1 MTGSTF
7 LLCHD
12 IECARALRRHLIGSF
27 GATRIHV
34 GTWPELV
41 NRVAGNFLLSTPL
54 PQCSDAFAAITPSAF
69 WERSYEVDPAG
80 VDRAVTQ
87 AWAAVRMSLAPDAPW
102 PTGHANPRV
111 QQRLKDLSRLNDLPV
126 ANWPEEMRTLHELF
140 QCTWQPIKPITVI
153 ASRHLQRL
161 TAWQTAA
168 LTKLAEAAPAP
179 DPVLVQAIADFDQQ
193 LNEPKGAEKSFLKH
207 MQSNLYRRTAEK
219 KKPDESVRLIGVRDA
234 LESAEVTTSWIQS
247 TLKADR
253 TLRPRD
259 LGVLARTGSEALPHL
274 IRLLDRAGI
283 PVANAP
289 ALDLEQDLGG
299 ELIRHTL
306 LALRGPSPII
316 AMQALLTNPLMPWP
330 STTGHELAANLN
342 NQFKLRTGEG
352 FKPAWRKL
360 AEVLMAGQC
369 EINQLDAVLAIV
381 DTALN
386 RDETFAEHRE
396 RAQSLIQELRASL
409 QQGETNWDALIQR
422 VSHRPVSSQQPAV
435 LQEGITIYIEGRLP
449 WRPVRQLFVLDFNE
463 GAFPTQGTMPLTFSP
478 AKWRELA
485 ASGIPITLTRDVTEA
500 SRTIFRTQLSQVSE
514 RVTFLIP
521 GRDAL
526 GQSLRP
532 SVSANDLALL
542 TKAKKDKD
550 NPLKVEDLVLVLER
564 SADRERIADLP
575 LARRRKPKGMTL
587 PTAGDI
593 QLGTDLT
600 AGNRLSPSGAD
611 KLLVSPL
618 AWLLQ
623 KLGCE
628 DETWE
633 PESFDPMTSGLAA
646 HKAFEEL
653 FPAEA
658 ALPSEEEIQE
668 RTPQLNTKELRRISP
683 FLTAPR
689 FEIERA
695 QLCATTT
702 KAALAWRRLLTATG
716 LQVLAN
722 EIWLAGELDQVP
734 LSGKADAVLQDSKGH
749 VVVVDYKNS
758 KHGKYTD
765 RMRAGIE
772 VQTWLYGEMI
782 KAKGINLGTRSAP
795 RLLSDLKLKGVMYW
809 TLKDQTAS
817 ANFAAPIPQG
827 NWLINPEN
835 TSDSAEKILKE
846 RIEQLR
852 RGELEAPRQSKLDAW
867 EKNGLRAYAFD
878 DSPLAR
884 WQVEEDQ

>member
-1 MTGSTF
+1 MRASNF
-7 LLCHD
+7 LLCSD
-12 IECARALRRHLIGSF
+12 GDAARALRRQLAESLG
-27 GATRIHV
+27 TCRIRI
-34 GTWPELV
+34 GTWPELLDCMLGAYMLTPPSTRTP
-41 NRVAGNFLLSTPL
+41 NAFSGITAGT
-54 PQCSDAFAAITPSAF
+54 F

-80 VDRAVTQ
+80 VEREVIH
-87 AWAAVRMSLAPDAPW
+87 AWAAIRMSLAPDAPW
-102 PTGHANPRV
+102 PTGPANPRI
-111 QQRLKDLSRLNDLPV
+111 QQRLKDLSRLNELPI
-126 ANWPEEMRTLHELF
+126 ANWPKEMRTLHELF
-140 QCTWQPIKPITVI
+140 QCTWPPIKPITVI
-153 ASRHLQRL
+153 ASRHLQRV

-168 LTKLAEAAPAP
+168 LNKLAEAAPAP
-179 DPVLVQAIADFDQQ
+179 DPILVQAIAEFDQQ
-193 LNEPKGAEKSFLKH
+193 LNEPKGAEKSFLQH
-207 MQSNLYRRTAEK
+207 VQSNPYMRTAEK
-219 KKPDESVRLIGVRDA
+219 KKPDESVRLVGVRDA
-234 LESAEVTTSWIQS
+234 LESAELTTSWIQAA
-247 TLKADR
+247 LKADR

-274 IRLLDRAGI
+274 IRLLARVGI

-289 ALDLEQDLGG
+289 ALNHEQDLGG
-299 ELIRHTL
+299 ELVRHTL
-306 LALRGPSPII
+306 LALQGPCPVI

-330 STTGHELAANLN
+330 STIAHELAANLN
-342 NQFKLRTGEG
+342 SQFKLRTGEG

-360 AEVLMAGQC
+360 AEVLVAGQC
-369 EINQLDAVLAIV
+369 RIDQLDTVLAAL
-381 DTALN
+381 DNALN
-386 RDETFAEHRE
+386 QDEALAEHRQ

-409 QQGETNWDALIQR
+409 QQGETNWDALIQQ
-422 VSHRPVSSQQPAV
+422 VSHRPLRSQQPAV
-435 LQEGITIYIEGRLP
+435 LQEGITIYIEDRLP

-463 GAFPTQGTMPLTFSP
+463 GTFPTQGTMPLTFSP
-478 AKWRELA
+478 AEWRELA
-485 ASGIPITLTRDVTEA
+485 ASGIPITLARDVTEA
-500 SRTIFRTQLSQVSE
+500 SRSILRTQLSQVSE

-526 GQSLRP
+526 GQALRP

-575 LARRRKPKGMTL
+575 LARRRKPKSMTL

-618 AWLLQ
+618 AWMLQ

-658 ALPSEEEIQE
+658 ALPSEEEITE
-668 RTPQLNTKELRRISP
+668 RTPQLIAEELRRISP

-734 LSGKADAVLQDSKGH
+734 LSGKADAVLRDSEGH

-782 KAKGINLGTRSAP
+782 KAEGINLGTRAAP

-817 ANFAAPIPQG
+817 ANFAAPVPQG

-835 TSDSAEKILKE
+835 TSDTAEEILKE

-852 RGELEAPRQSKLDAW
+852 RGELEAPRQSQLDAW
-867 EKNGLRAYAFD
+867 QKNGLRAYALD